1 MSVAGTV
8 TWSQKL
14 PYASKWVV
22 IQDYVIS
29 FYICIVFQF
38 HKLIFNSTL
47 YVLLVNWGENTG
59 IFRLPLIVITPQI
72 WHLNTK
78 KTLYHR
84 WYHIWYQKRCRT
96 PRPRQSICLN
106 HSSQRVFYIVIF
118 SLLLNWQLQTEIK
131 FFLGSSCKTIP
142 TLLRL

>member
-8 TWSQKL
+8 ICSQKL

-22 IQDYVIS
+22 IQDYIIS

-38 HKLIFNSTL
+38 HKLIINSTL
-47 YVLLVNWGENTG
+47 YVLLVNWGQNTG

-78 KTLYHR
+78 KPYIIDDTIYDIRRDAGHQTIYMSETQFSMRL
-84 WYHIWYQKRCRT
+84 
-96 PRPRQSICLN
+96 L
-106 HSSQRVFYIVIF
+106 HSY
-118 SLLLNWQLQTEIK
+118 LLLITKLTTPNRDK
-131 FFLGSSCKTIP
+131 VFFGFIL
-142 TLLRL
+142 